1 MTSRHILWDLD
12 GTLAYREGM
21 WVGTLIESLEAEAE
35 GRRMASLGLRSVR
48 ESRWGRNAPW
58 E

>member
-12 GTLAYREGM
+12 ATLAYREGM
-21 WVGTLIESLEAEAE
+21 WVGTLIESLQAEAE
-35 GRRMASLGLRSVR
+35 GRRMASLELRSVR
-48 ESRWGRNAPW
+48 ESRWGRSALW